1 MDFYV
6 NLMRANQLA
15 KVHKAECAHCRH
27 GRGHPRQGHRLK
39 NETWSGPFPT
49 REVAFARA
57 TRSGLRRA
65 DGWGHCKP

>member
-49 REVAFARA
+49 GSV
-57 TRSGLRRA
+57 LI
-65 DGWGHCKP
+65 